1 MHKLRTKGIR
11 VTPWSVAQMRNVC
24 DNANMKT
31 SDCRTPLLAVL
42 RQLENDERRQE
53 FAALAGTTSNYL
65 YQLGSCQRTSCRA
78 SKAKAI
84 ADASV
89 QMSVMY
95 GSDVL
100 TVDTIATMC
109 AV

>member
-1 MHKLRTKGIR
+1 ML
-11 VTPWSVAQMRNVC
+11 
-24 DNANMKT
+24 T
-31 SDCRTPLLAVL
+31 SDCQTPLLHVL
-42 RQLENDERRQE
+42 RQLENSGQRQD
-53 FAALAGTTSNYL
+53 FADAAGTTVNYL
-65 YQLGSCQRTSCRA
+65 YQLGSCKRTSCSAR
-78 SKAKAI
+78 KAKAI

-89 QMSVMY
+89 HMHLMY